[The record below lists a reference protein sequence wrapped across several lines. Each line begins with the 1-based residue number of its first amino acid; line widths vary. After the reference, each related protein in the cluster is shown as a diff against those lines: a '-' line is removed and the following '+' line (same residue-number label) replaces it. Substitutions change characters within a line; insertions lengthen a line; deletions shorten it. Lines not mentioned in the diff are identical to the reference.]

1 MTFLDRYGYSLN
13 GVAVLLWPLSL
24 LFGLAARVR
33 RLLYLHGLRRSEALP
48 VPLIVVGNIT
58 VGGAGK
64 TPLVARLV
72 DLLRDAG
79 YQPGIISRGY
89 GGQSAQWPQHVRANS
104 DPQQVGD
111 EPVLLARRCRCPIVV
126 GPDRVAAAR
135 ALLDTYGCNVILS
148 DDGLQHYRLRRDL
161 EIAVVDGFRRLGNG
175 ACLPA
180 GPLREPPSRLRA
192 VDFVVGNGA
201 ARGGEYLMC
210 LRGDRAVNLTDP
222 GISVSLA
229 GFSQSTVHAVAGI
242 GDPGRFFDQLRHAR
256 LRILEHPFPDHH
268 AFRPEDLQFPQ
279 DLPVLMTEKDAV
291 KCQTFAPEGCWC
303 VPVSAR
309 LELAFEE
316 DLLKRLASVAM
327 AKGIR
332 RDHSRASQRS
342 RRLPPAPPIVYEVKD
357 DGQEIAGYAGVPGQ
371 QGSADLRQG
380 AAGADLPGKPA
391 GLSDPRRHSGDAGS
405 RSAPVER

>member
-13 GVAVLLWPLSL
+13 GIAVLLWPLSL

-33 RLLYLHGLRRSEALP
+33 RLLYLHGLRRSEA
-48 VPLIVVGNIT
+48 VSIPLIVVGNIT
-58 VGGAGK
+58 VGGTGK

-72 DLLRDAG
+72 ELLRDAG
-79 YQPGIISRGY
+79 YQPGVISRGY
-89 GGQSAQWPQHVRANS
+89 GGQSTQWPRHVVANS
-104 DPQQVGD
+104 NPREVGD

-135 ALLDTYGCNVILS
+135 ALFDTHGCNVILS

-180 GPLREPPSRLRA
+180 GPLREPPSRLRG

-210 LRGDRAVNLTDP
+210 LRGDRAVNLIDP
-222 GISVSLA
+222 SISVSLA

-268 AFRPEDLQFPQ
+268 AFRPEDLHFPQ

-291 KCQTFAPEGCWC
+291 KCQFFAPEGCWY
-303 VPVSAR
+303 VPVNAR
-309 LELAFEE
+309 LEPAFEE

-332 RDHSRASQRS
+332 RDHARAS
-342 RRLPPAPPIVYEVKD
+342 RRTRRIPPAPPIVNEVKD
-357 DGQEIAGYAGVPGQ
+357 DGQEIVGHSGLPGQ
-371 QGSADLRQG
+371 QGPADLRQG

-391 GLSDPRRHSGDAGS
+391 GLPDPRGYSGDAGD
-405 RSAPVER
+405 RSTPVER

>member
-1 MTFLDRYGYSLN
+1 MNFLDRYGYSLN

-24 LFGLAARVR
+24 LFGLAARAR
-33 RLLYLHGLRRSEALP
+33 RLLYQHGLRRSEAVP
-48 VPLIVVGNIT
+48 VPLIVVGNIS
-58 VGGAGK
+58 VGGTGK

-72 DLLRDAG
+72 ELLREAG
-79 YQPGIISRGY
+79 YQPGVISRGY
-89 GGQSAQWPQHVRANS
+89 GGQSAQWPRQVMADS
-104 DPQQVGD
+104 DPRQVGD
-111 EPVLLARRCRCPIVV
+111 EPVLLARRSRCPVMV

-180 GPLREPPSRLRA
+180 GPLREPPSRLRE

-201 ARGGEYLMC
+201 ARGSEYLMA
-210 LRGDRAVNLTDP
+210 LRGDKAVNLTDP
-222 GISVSLA
+222 GISVTLA

-242 GDPGRFFDQLRHAR
+242 GDPGRFFDHLRHAR

-268 AFRPEDLQFPQ
+268 AFCPEDLHFPQ

-291 KCQTFAPEGCWC
+291 KCQAFAPEGCWY
-303 VPVSAR
+303 VPVSAW
-309 LELAFEE
+309 LEPAFEE

-332 RDHSRASQRS
+332 REHSGAS
-342 RRLPPAPPIVYEVKD
+342 RRARRAPPAPPIGDEVKD
-357 DGQEIAGYAGVPGQ
+357 DGQETAGHSGVPGQ
-371 QGSADLRQG
+371 QGPADLRQG
-380 AAGADLPGKPA
+380 AAGADLQGKPA

-405 RSAPVER
+405 RGAGAER

>member
-1 MTFLDRYGYSLN
+1 MNFLDRYGYSLN
-13 GVAVLLWPLSL
+13 GVAVLLWPPSL
-24 LFGLAARVR
+24 LFGLAVRVR
-33 RLLYLHGLRRSEALP
+33 RLLYEYGLKRSEAIP
-48 VPLIVVGNIT
+48 VPVVVVGNIS

-72 DLLRDAG
+72 ELLREAG

-89 GGQSAQWPQHVRANS
+89 GGQATRWPQPVRPDS

-111 EPVLLARRCRCPIVV
+111 EPVMLARRCRCPVVV

-135 ALLDTYGCNVILS
+135 VVLETYGCNVILS

-180 GPLREPPSRLRA
+180 GPLREPPSRLRS

-201 ARGGEYLMC
+201 ARGSEYLMA
-210 LRGDRAVNLTDP
+210 LHGDRAVSLVDP
-222 GISVSLA
+222 TLSVSLA

-242 GDPGRFFDQLRHAR
+242 GDPGRFFDHLRHAR

-268 AFRPEDLQFPQ
+268 VFQPADVRFPQ

-291 KCQTFAPEGCWC
+291 KCRDFATEGDWF
-303 VPVSAR
+303 VPVSAH
-309 LELAFEE
+309 LEPTFES
-316 DLLKRLASVAM
+316 DFLKRLASVAM
-327 AKGIR
+327 SKGVYR
-332 RDHSRASQRS
+332 VRPPRNPRP
-342 RRLPPAPPIVYEVKD
+342 RFTPPAPPIDEEAPN
-357 DGQEIAGYAGVPGQ
+357 GEQETARPPGLPSQ
-371 QGSADLRQG
+371 QGPAALRPRQAGTDLQ
-380 AAGADLPGKPA
+380 GKPP
-391 GLSDPRRHSGDAGS
+391 GLSDP
-405 RSAPVER
+405 

>member
-24 LFGLAARVR
+24 LFGLAARAR
-33 RLLYLHGLRRSEALP
+33 RLLYQHGLRRSEAVP

-64 TPLVARLV
+64 TPLVACLV
-72 DLLRDAG
+72 ELLREAG
-79 YQPGIISRGY
+79 YQPGVISRGY
-89 GGQSAQWPQHVRANS
+89 GGQSARWPRQVMADS
-104 DPQQVGD
+104 DPREVGD
-111 EPVLLARRCRCPIVV
+111 EPVLLARRCRCPVVV
-126 GPDRVAAAR
+126 GPDRVVAAR
-135 ALLDTYGCNVILS
+135 TLLNTYGCNVILS

-180 GPLREPPSRLRA
+180 GPLREPPSRLRE

-210 LRGDRAVNLTDP
+210 LRGETAINLADP
-222 GISVSLA
+222 CVSATLT
-229 GFSQSTVHAVAGI
+229 GFRHGTVHAVAGI

-256 LRILEHPFPDHH
+256 LRIVEHPFPDHH
-268 AFRPEDLQFPQ
+268 VFRPEDLHFPQ

-291 KCQTFAPEGCWC
+291 KCRAFAPEGCWY
-303 VPVSAR
+303 VPVDAR
-309 LELAFEE
+309 LEPAFEE

-332 RDHSRASQRS
+332 REHSGAS
-342 RRLPPAPPIVYEVKD
+342 RRARRTPPAPPIGDEVKH
-357 DGQEIAGYAGVPGQ
+357 DGQETAGYSGMPGQ
-371 QGSADLRQG
+371 QGPADPRQG
-380 AAGADLPGKPA
+380 ATGVDLQGKPA
-391 GLSDPRRHSGDAGS
+391 GLSDPRRYSGDAGS
-405 RSAPVER
+405 RGAGIER

>member
-13 GVAVLLWPLSL
+13 GIAVLLWPLSL

-33 RLLYLHGLRRSEALP
+33 RLLYLHGLRRSEAVP

-72 DLLRDAG
+72 DLLREAG
-79 YQPGIISRGY
+79 YQPGVISRGY
-89 GGQSAQWPQHVRANS
+89 GGQSAQWPQQVRADSN
-104 DPQQVGD
+104 PRLVGD

-135 ALLDTYGCNVILS
+135 TLLDTHGCNVILS
-148 DDGLQHYRLRRDL
+148 DDGLQHYRLQRDL

-180 GPLREPPSRLRA
+180 GPLREPPSRLRE

-201 ARGGEYLMC
+201 ARGSEYLMS

-268 AFRPEDLQFPQ
+268 AFRPQDLHFPQ

-291 KCQTFAPEGCWC
+291 KCQTFAPEGCWY

-309 LELAFEE
+309 LEPAFEE

-332 RDHSRASQRS
+332 RERSSASWRV
-342 RRLPPAPPIVYEVKD
+342 RPTPPPPPIVDEVKD
-357 DGQEIAGYAGVPGQ
+357 DGQEIAGHTGVPGQ
-371 QGSADLRQG
+371 QGPADLRQG
-380 AAGADLPGKPA
+380 AAGTDLQGEPA

-405 RSAPVER
+405 RGARPDG

>member
-13 GVAVLLWPLSL
+13 GVAILLWPLSL
-24 LFGLAARVR
+24 LFGLVARVR
-33 RLLYLHGLRRSEALP
+33 RLLYLHGLRQSEAVP
-48 VPLIVVGNIT
+48 VPLIVVGNIS

-64 TPLVARLV
+64 TPLVMRLV
-72 DLLRDAG
+72 ELLREAG
-79 YQPGIISRGY
+79 YQPGVISRGY
-89 GGQSAQWPQHVRANS
+89 GGQSAQWPRQVMADS
-104 DPQQVGD
+104 DPHQVGD
-111 EPVLLARRCRCPIVV
+111 EPVLLARRCRCPVVV

-148 DDGLQHYRLRRDL
+148 DDGLQHYHLRRDL

-201 ARGGEYLMC
+201 ARGGEYLMS
-210 LRGDRAVNLTDP
+210 LRGDRAVDLTDP
-222 GISVSLA
+222 GISVTLA

-268 AFRPEDLQFPQ
+268 AFRPEDLHFPQ

-291 KCQTFAPEGCWC
+291 KCLAFAPEGCWY

-309 LELAFEE
+309 LEPAFEE

-332 RDHSRASQRS
+332 REHSGAS
-342 RRLPPAPPIVYEVKD
+342 RRARRAPIPPPIGDEVKD
-357 DGQEIAGYAGVPGQ
+357 DGQETAGHAGMPGQ
-371 QGSADLRQG
+371 QGPADLRQG
-380 AAGADLPGKPA
+380 ETGADLPGEPA

-405 RSAPVER
+405 RGAPAER

>member
-33 RLLYLHGLRRSEALP
+33 RLLYQHGLLRSEAVP
-48 VPLIVVGNIT
+48 VPLIVVGNIS

-72 DLLRDAG
+72 ELLREAG
-79 YQPGIISRGY
+79 YRPGVISRGY
-89 GGQSAQWPQHVRANS
+89 GGQSAQWPQQVRADS
-104 DPQQVGD
+104 DPRLVGD
-111 EPVLLARRCRCPIVV
+111 EPVLLARRCRCPVVV

-135 ALLDTYGCNVILS
+135 ILLDTHGCNVILS
-148 DDGLQHYRLRRDL
+148 DDGLQHYRLQRDL

-180 GPLREPPSRLRA
+180 GPLREPPSRLRE

-201 ARGGEYLMC
+201 ARGSEYLMS

-242 GDPGRFFDQLRHAR
+242 GDPGRFFDQLRQAR

-268 AFRPEDLQFPQ
+268 TFRREDLHFPQ

-291 KCQTFAPEGCWC
+291 KCRTFAPEGCWY

-309 LELAFEE
+309 LEPAFEE

-332 RDHSRASQRS
+332 RERS
-342 RRLPPAPPIVYEVKD
+342 SANRRVRPIIVNEVKD
-357 DGQEIAGYAGVPGQ
+357 DGQEIAGHAGMPGQ
-371 QGSADLRQG
+371 QGPADLRQD
-380 AAGADLPGKPA
+380 AAGTGLQGEPA
-391 GLSDPRRHSGDAGS
+391 GLSDPRRHSSDAGS
-405 RSAPVER
+405 RGAPAER